1 MATAVQFRLENA
13 WHPVEGDDCGA
24 FVFTLVNL
32 SDVALVDFKLAYT
45 SLTRVKDTQEPIL
58 ENAVF
63 LKRNANF
70 HQFAPPAGFVLQ
82 PGASWT
88 FRVGGLWRA
97 AKHRTDGAKSAYI
110 TLSTGQHA
118 AVAVADLML
127 GGGDS
132 APPPPLLP
140 EGQVT
145 QPFAMLPWPASAE
158 LVAGDGLPVAL
169 YPASGSSLVELREV
183 ENVLRLFCRLF
194 AAGHAPLS
202 LAPVHQGRSITFRA
216 DEALGASA
224 YTLTF
229 AADGIALAYGDVA
242 GLQYALTLL
251 AQMLHGARTQP
262 GTFRFPVSG
271 MITDKP
277 RYGWRGCHLDVSRQ
291 FYPVADVKRLIDIMA
306 WFRMNTFH
314 WHLSDDE
321 AWRLEIKAFPQLTTI
336 GVLRGPD
343 EPLLPQLGNGAEPV
357 GGFYAQDEVL
367 DIVAHAAAL
376 QVEVVPEIDIP
387 GHSTAMLVALPELVD
402 GQEAPDSYRSVQ
414 GYPNNALNPAIEYTY
429 EVLGKVFDEMVK
441 LFPSKLIHIGGDEV
455 AANTWMASPLAR
467 KLMEQEGIEGTF
479 GLQSYFMKRIQKML
493 AERGRKLAGWDEVSH
508 GGGVDPDGTLL
519 MAWQKPEVG
528 LELARQGY
536 DVVMTP
542 GQAYYLDMVQDESFQ
557 EPGGSW
563 AGTVPPK
570 HTYTYEAV
578 AEFPAELAPRMRG
591 VQACIWSEHFL
602 TRDYFNHLVFP
613 RLPAIAEAAW
623 TPKENKD
630 WLRFAAIVRL
640 SPHY

>member
-1 MATAVQFRLENA
+1 MATAVQFRLENTWA
-13 WHPVEGDDCGA
+13 PVEGDPCGA

-32 SDVALVDFKLAYT
+32 SDATIENFKLAYT
-45 SLTRVKDTQEPIL
+45 SLTRVKDTEEPIC

-70 HQFAPPAGFVLQ
+70 HQFAPPSGFVLR
-82 PGASWT
+82 PGASWQ

-97 AKHRTDGAKSAYI
+97 AKHRTDGAKSAYL
-110 TLSTGQHA
+110 TLSSGQHA

-127 GGGDS
+127 GGGHS
-132 APPPPLLP
+132 GPPPALLP
-140 EGQVT
+140 EGKVT
-145 QPFAMLPWPASAE
+145 EPFAMLPWPAAAK
-158 LVAGDGLPVAL
+158 LVADEAVPVAL
-169 YPASGSSLVELREV
+169 YPAEGASLTELRAV

-194 AAGHAPLS
+194 PAGHAPLS
-202 LAPVHQGRSITFRA
+202 LAPVHEGRALSFSQ
-216 DEALGASA
+216 DETLGASA
-224 YTLTF
+224 Y
-229 AADGIALAYGDVA
+229 ALAFSAETVAVRYGDVS

-251 AQMLHGARTQP
+251 AQMLHGARSETA
-262 GTFRFPVSG
+262 TFRFPAG
-271 MITDKP
+271 GTIDDAP

-291 FYPVADVKRLIDIMA
+291 FYPVDDVKRLIDILA

-321 AWRLEIKAFPQLTTI
+321 AWRLEIKAFPELTTT

-343 EPLLPQLGNGAEPV
+343 EPLLPQLGNGVDPV
-357 GGFYAQDEVL
+357 GGFYSQDDVK
-367 DIVAHAAAL
+367 DIVAHAGAL

-429 EVLGKVFDEMVK
+429 EVLGKVFDEMVE
-441 LFPSKLIHIGGDEV
+441 LFPSKLLHIGGDEV
-455 AANTWMASPLAR
+455 ASNTWMASPLAR
-467 KLMEQEGIEGTF
+467 KLMEQEGLEGTF
-479 GLQSYFMKRIQKML
+479 GLQSHFMKRVQGML

-508 GGGVDPDGTLL
+508 GGGVDPEGTLL

-528 LELARQGY
+528 LDLARQGY

-542 GQAYYLDMVQDESFQ
+542 GQAYYLDMVQDEAFQ

-563 AGTVPPK
+563 AGTVPPH

-578 AEFPAELAPRMRG
+578 AEFPAELAARMRG

-623 TPKENKD
+623 TPKANKD

-640 SPHY
+640 SPRY